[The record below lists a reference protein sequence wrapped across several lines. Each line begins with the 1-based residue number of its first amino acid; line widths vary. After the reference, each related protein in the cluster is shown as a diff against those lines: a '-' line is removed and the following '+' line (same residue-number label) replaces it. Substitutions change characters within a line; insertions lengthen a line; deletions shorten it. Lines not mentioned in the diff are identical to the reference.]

1 MSDQYDEYLN
11 DLQEKRQTVHREFL
25 EQLLV
30 GGCALLG
37 IQAALGNHYT
47 GAVGTVLY
55 HGANIALAL
64 GILAV
69 SIVLWN
75 QVLVARRLEKE
86 SYQAVCNIR
95 EGKPY
100 EMPIV
105 KPSKL
110 ARVAQPCGSVLL
122 GLGLALVVV
131 CQFFS

>member
-11 DLQEKRQTVHREFL
+11 DLQEKRQTAHRGFL

-47 GAVGTVLY
+47 GLAGTILY
-55 HGANIALAL
+55 HSANNALAL

-69 SIVLWN
+69 SIVLWS
-75 QVLVARRLEKE
+75 QVLVAREIEKE

-95 EGKPY
+95 DGKPY
-100 EMPIV
+100 QMPIV

-110 ARVAQPCGSVLL
+110 ARVAQPCGFVL
-122 GLGLALVVV
+122 LGLALVVV